1 MKRRTLLLI
10 VALFIGSWFLGL
22 TFLVSLPEKIGT
34 FIIGS
39 LVLYSDEILIVL
51 NKKTHGKKWVEKW
64 LNEEV

>member
-64 LNEEV
+64 LREEV

>member
-22 TFLVSLPEKIGT
+22 CFLVPLPEKIGT

-51 NKKTHGKKWVEKW
+51 NKKTHGKEWVEKW